1 MAEPSYVN
9 TPSSE
14 VDEPV
19 QQDTPNRKTLRKAVK
34 VLRGTLP
41 RRELFM
47 RYEVSKLVDYRI
59 LKAES
64 SHRN

>member
-19 QQDTPNRKTLRKAVK
+19 QPNTPDRKALRKAVQ

-47 RYEVSKLVDYRI
+47 RYEVSKSVVYRI